1 MIFVSIRNIILT
13 RGMRYLQTIIKG
25 CIGKEKN
32 AISSE
37 VLSARNNAFVFI
49 ISDKY
54 ERKC

>member
-1 MIFVSIRNIILT
+1 
-13 RGMRYLQTIIKG
+13 MRYLQTIIKG

-37 VLSARNNAFVFI
+37 VLSAGNNAFVFI